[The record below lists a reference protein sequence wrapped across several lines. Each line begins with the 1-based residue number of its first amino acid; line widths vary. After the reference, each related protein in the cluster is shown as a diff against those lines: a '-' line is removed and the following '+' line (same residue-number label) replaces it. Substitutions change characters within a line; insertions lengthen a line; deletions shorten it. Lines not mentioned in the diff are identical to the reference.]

1 MDFTA
6 RSGGGAACGGRPD
19 VPIYALPMPQF
30 IRSFTLLIA
39 LLGSLLFGALL
50 LTSLLQPTWIEHTA
64 RDLIRQHIEKKT
76 GEKLQALDARF
87 LSGRAR
93 LLWQGKQQ
101 EIDAARTALTAGLP
115 ARVAAIAAEMGI
127 PTCECRKRRE
137 ERLRLEIGTAQQMQ
151 ARLDALIRTAY
162 LDTAEKLLRELR
174 IFSGANALAFALL
187 GLAAWRRRGAQAA
200 ALVPAAAT
208 LLVATLACSAVYLWG
223 QNWLSTIVFGSY
235 VDWGQLTYI
244 AVVYAWLC
252 DLLFNQAR
260 VSGHLCHG
268 MGSISVSPC

>member
-1 MDFTA
+1 M
-6 RSGGGAACGGRPD
+6 RPL
-19 VPIYALPMPQF
+19 VRPL
-30 IRSFTLLIA
+30 TLLIA
-39 LLGSLLFGALL
+39 LLGSLLFGTVL
-50 LTSLLQPTWIEHTA
+50 LTALLQPTWIEHTA

-93 LLWQGKQQ
+93 ILWQGKQQ
-101 EIDAARTALTAGLP
+101 EIDAARKALSAGLS

-127 PTCECRKRRE
+127 PASECRKRRE
-137 ERLRLEIGTAQQMQ
+137 QRLQLEIGTAQQMQ
-151 ARLDALIRTAY
+151 AQLDALIRTAY
-162 LDTAEKLLRELR
+162 LDTADKLLRELR
-174 IFSGANALAFALL
+174 IFSAANALAFALL
-187 GLAAWRRRGAQAA
+187 GLAALKRRSADAV

-208 LLVATLACSAVYLWG
+208 LLAATLISSAVSLWG
-223 QNWLSTIVFGSY
+223 QNWLSTIVMGSY
-235 VDWGQLTYI
+235 VGWGQFAYI

-268 MGSISVSPC
+268 VGSITVSPC